1 MAKPTR
7 KHPALDSLED
17 SPQGL
22 EFLAMIGRYIGPFQY
37 EPLATFDKGR
47 RHLFTLTGPGG
58 TGILSEAW
66 EEPDG
71 PEARPVWAF
80 YANLP
85 TGLELHLECSGR
97 RWSAGSQ
104 IAVTGEDPFP
114 EVSGKERKELEAK
127 RRREIATT
135 HDRVGALIG
144 PVGAAWEDLS
154 GIDRDTVM
162 KELVRLDIRPDI
174 LGSSEGEDGAEGGR
188 GGSTAE
194 TRKSVE
200 TLLAGTV
207 QGLHVADTGV
217 MSFPMGS
224 TRVFVEV
231 RDWRD
236 PAGVVT
242 VYAITNKLVPRS
254 PELFEYLASHS
265 DDFVFGRLAAWLP
278 DEQPGAAWIVFRHTI
293 LGSTMDPDELRN
305 AIMAVAVTADQLDD
319 TIKQRFGGLLFHEQ
333 RPEGEAEE
341 GPGEEA
347 ALPTGFY
354 L

>member
-1 MAKPTR
+1 VAKPTR
-7 KHPALDSLED
+7 KHPALGSLED

-22 EFLAMIGRYIGPFQY
+22 EFLAWVTRYIGAFEY

-66 EEPDG
+66 EEPEG
-71 PEARPVWAF
+71 AEARPVWAF

-85 TGLELHLECSGR
+85 SGLELHLECTGR
-97 RWSAGSQ
+97 RWSAGSE
-104 IAVTGEDPFP
+104 IAVTGVDPFP
-114 EVSGKERKELEAK
+114 GVSGKKRKELEGD
-127 RRREIATT
+127 RRREIAAA
-135 HDRVGALIG
+135 HDMVTVLMG
-144 PVGAAWEDLS
+144 PPGQAWTELS
-154 GIDRDTVM
+154 GIERATVM
-162 KELVRLDIRPDI
+162 SELVRLDIRPDL
-174 LGSSEGEDGAEGGR
+174 LGTSGGTEPGDGGGASSTG
-188 GGSTAE
+188 E
-194 TRKSVE
+194 TRKIVE
-200 TLLAGTV
+200 AFLAASV
-207 QGLHVADTGV
+207 QGFHVSDSGV

-242 VYAITNKLVPRS
+242 VYSITNKSVPRS
-254 PELFEYLASHS
+254 SDLFEYLASHS

-278 DEQPGAAWIVFRHTI
+278 DEEPNSAWIVFRHTL

-319 TIKQRFGGLLFHEQ
+319 TIKERFGGLLFHEQ
-333 RPEGEAEE
+333 PPEGAVPGSPSEAE
-341 GPGEEA
+341 
-347 ALPTGFY
+347 LPTGFY